1 MPHPVRRFALN
12 GTTPERLLIR
22 AVYSAALVLTCA
34 CRSENEAE
42 PTSGSL
48 VDTIDTTLA
57 PEQEPP
63 VFEFPE
69 ARRSKN
75 ESLNQFLDE
84 FRGICERGEYGRYR
98 PMVSVLTDPLEKE
111 RFENIWHAAEHV
123 RIELIKRLPEKVD
136 LPPPAYAVL
145 ARVKLRDEYVKDEPV
160 RLVSVVAFREEGG
173 WVFAPSP
180 DERINRAMRA
190 ALQKTQAEEEELS
203 AETQP
208 TTSQPAGH

>member
-1 MPHPVRRFALN
+1 MALN
-12 GTTPERLLIR
+12 GSTPGRLLMR
-22 AVYSAALVLTCA
+22 TVCAAALALSCA
-34 CRSENEAE
+34 CRSENGPEATTE
-42 PTSGSL
+42 A
-48 VDTIDTTLA
+48 VVETINTTLP
-57 PEQEPP
+57 PEKEPP

-69 ARRSKN
+69 ACRSKN
-75 ESLNQFLDE
+75 ESLNEFLDE

-98 PMVSVLTDPLEKE
+98 SVVSVLIDPLEKE

-123 RIELIKRLPEKVD
+123 RIELIKRLPEKIE

-160 RLVSVVAFREEGG
+160 RLVNVVAFREEGE

-180 DERINRAMRA
+180 DERINRAMRI
-190 ALQKTQAEEEELS
+190 ALRKTQAEEELF

-208 TTSQPAGH
+208 TTSQPAGD

>member
-1 MPHPVRRFALN
+1 MN
-12 GTTPERLLIR
+12 ETTSGRLFIR
-22 AVYSAALVLTCA
+22 AVCAAALVLTCG
-34 CRSENEAE
+34 CRGEDGPE
-42 PTSGSL
+42 PTSAAL
-48 VDTIDTTLA
+48 VDTIDTRLP
-57 PEQEPP
+57 PEEEPP

-69 ARRSKN
+69 ECRSKN
-75 ESLNQFLDE
+75 ESLNEFLDE

-145 ARVKLRDEYVKDEPV
+145 ARVKLREEYVKDEPV
-160 RLVSVVAFREEGG
+160 RLVSVVAFREEGE

-190 ALQKTQAEEEELS
+190 AWRETQTEDEEPF

-208 TTSQPAGH
+208 TTSQAAGD